1 MAEEDWNSQYNMD
14 ACRRQMKTNFVG
26 GEFFVVQDTTLVGED
41 GAQGFVV
48 EDTTLMG
55 DNGAQGF
62 VVEDTTLVEDG
73 AQGFVVPKEN
83 EKKEENTKIFRK
95 EAPIFENDGVVIYRE
110 PNKKEETP
118 AASTTD
124 ATFGMYMRL
133 YNERVRD
140 FRQFMETERKSA
152 SFFINKF
159 EKNP

>member
-1 MAEEDWNSQYNMD
+1 MAEDDWNSQYNID

-26 GEFFVVQDTTLVGED
+26 GENFVAQDTTLVGED
-41 GAQGFVV
+41 GAQEFVV
-48 EDTTLMG
+48 EDTTLFVG
-55 DNGAQGF
+55 NGAQEF
-62 VVEDTTLVEDG
+62 VVEDTTLVED

-95 EAPIFENDGVVIYRE
+95 EAPIFENEGVVIYRE
-110 PNKKEETP
+110 ANKNEETP
-118 AASTTD
+118 SPCTTNT
-124 ATFGMYMRL
+124 TFGMYMRL

-152 SFFINKF
+152 AFFINKF